1 MADRVLRGRLCILL
15 YGADLSDTGVEFS
28 DARSRTR
35 GARTGVAA
43 RDMDSD
49 AAVLFEYSVLCDYDA
64 VILSVDEYEVFR
76 LLDYEQITQREC
88 AFQMKVA
95 RTTVTDIY
103 NQARQKLADALVNG
117 KRLII
122 DGGSYDLCE
131 RRNNCV
137 GFRECFEAKYQYGT
151 EDRKED

>member
-1 MADRVLRGRLCILL
+1 MARPVKRRYVCNTPE
-15 YGADLSDTGVEFS
+15 YASFS
-28 DARSRTR
+28 PDNIN
-35 GARTGVAA
+35 
-43 RDMDSD
+43 RD
-49 AAVLFEYSVLCDYDA
+49 DA
-64 VILSVDEYEVFR
+64 VILSVDDYEVFR